1 MEHLIS
7 HNPAIEAA
15 AATSKMSVTPLEEHR
30 KTLRPQCR
38 KKAYNSGHR
47 PSNAWSHTWRS
58 SSGSNSSTNASSLTH
73 LFTFRSGH
81 ILRLATLFFGTLLTL
96 VSAQTTDQLQIVP
109 IAGDSTFFYVG
120 CYTARSDLFKES
132 IYAKTPQSCVEMC
145 EHQKLSYAILS
156 AERCF
161 CTNNVISKDR
171 QDDNLC
177 NTRCLAD
184 KSQYCG
190 GVGVHSYYSTVWAAE
205 TAPRNLR
212 VANVTENTITIA
224 WDMHVSPSKV
234 FVAGVEATAINPVKE
249 ITNFLIRT
257 HVLHSYST
265 LPFFPQPEFIVQSME
280 TSFEITD
287 LHPATEYNITVE
299 AMCAQDVCGNGSLH
313 ASTEVGIPNPLPPQ
327 PRIVRTTDSTMTI
340 EIAPLRNDNGPL
352 TKVLVIVERVDE
364 SLSQPFDTELL
375 GSWQKAQEDGLPYYI
390 AAQLDYNAPE
400 DNRTSLFI
408 VGDGKRYGPY
418 VNMPLNATGADIHL
432 SLGVVSTLNG
442 VTKTLYTRGSHEQH
456 SITLDNFTYAT
467 FDSGRASIIALTVT
481 CIVFAICLV
490 LSVFTYFYLRYKTCQ
505 ARNVMNRNAHEMTM
519 QQPIIERENNGFVV
533 EDELPPAENFRQQ
546 LDVLIST
553 LDASK
558 RLPRNALRMN
568 VNDIFAEGRYGEVI
582 TGKFIST
589 ALPEASADCQLHV
602 LALDELQGK
611 EQAHLLRDFRNLSK
625 LQRHEHLLDFY
636 GISASSDW
644 FYLVFEHQNVSLKR
658 RLIESRRVPS
668 SAPMQR
674 ITALSEEL
682 VLQWIY
688 EIASALEYLTS
699 CKVVHKQLCSHNI
712 FVTADAKLKVSL
724 FGPIPYVQNQKKVD
738 ITRWLAPEAL
748 RYQHFSVKSDVWSF
762 ACVAWECCTL
772 GGTLYSN
779 INNTQQ
785 LLDAIKSGSRPAQ
798 PTFVF
803 QDLYQLLLNCWQLE
817 PSERINFDEIA
828 YNVRQLMTSPRH
840 ALCFD
845 RATEMPGNNVLD
857 TLPYYMPMLEML
869 N

>member
-1 MEHLIS
+1 MKEKL
-7 HNPAIEAA
+7 
-15 AATSKMSVTPLEEHR
+15 LENLRLTAHSQR
-30 KTLRPQCR
+30 K
-38 KKAYNSGHR
+38 KKAYYKGLH
-47 PSNAWSHTWRS
+47 PANAWCHTWRS
-58 SSGSNSSTNASSLTH
+58 CNGCVGGSSSSSSSNNNRIGSSNANNTKWSTFLYNHCSDRVLQLTMISFA
-73 LFTFRSGH
+73 LF
-81 ILRLATLFFGTLLTL
+81 LTL
-96 VSAQTTDQLQIVP
+96 ANAQTTEQVQIVP
-109 IAGDSTFFYVG
+109 IAGESTFFYFG
-120 CYTARSDLFKES
+120 CYTARTDLLKES
-132 IYAKTPQSCVEMC
+132 IYAKTPRTCVEIC
-145 EHQKLSYAILS
+145 ENQRFSYAILS

-171 QDDNLC
+171 LDDKLC

-190 GVGVHSYYSTVWAAE
+190 GVGVQSYYSTVWATK
-205 TAPRNLR
+205 TAPHNLR
-212 VANVTENTITIA
+212 VDNVTENTITIA
-224 WDMHVSPSKV
+224 WDVHLTPSKV
-234 FVAGVEATAINPVKE
+234 FVAGDEGAAIKIVKE

-257 HVLHSYST
+257 HVLHTYST
-265 LPFFPQPEFIVQSME
+265 LPFFPQPEFIVQGME

-299 AMCAQDVCGNGSLH
+299 AMCSQEICGNDFLL
-313 ASTEVGIPNPLPPQ
+313 AITEVGEPSPPPPQ
-327 PRIVRTTDSTMTI
+327 PRVVRTTDASMTI
-340 EIAPLRNDNGPL
+340 EIPPLRNDNGPL
-352 TKVLVIVERVDE
+352 SKVLVIVERIDA
-364 SLSQPFDTELL
+364 SLSQPFDIELL
-375 GSWQKAQEDGLPYYI
+375 GSWQKAQDDGLPYYI
-390 AAQLDYNAPE
+390 AAQLDHNGPE
-400 DNRTSLFI
+400 DNRTKQFI

-418 VNMPLNATGADIHL
+418 VNVPLNMSGADIHI
-432 SLGVVSTLNG
+432 SLGVISTMNG
-442 VTKTLYTRGSHEQH
+442 ITKTLYTRGSHDQH
-456 SITLDNFTYAT
+456 TITLDNFKYAT
-467 FDSGRASIIALTVT
+467 FDSGLASIIALTVI
-481 CIVFAICLV
+481 CIIFAICLV

-505 ARNVMNRNAHEMTM
+505 ARGGMNRNAHEMTM

-546 LDVLIST
+546 LDVLISA
-553 LDASK
+553 LDATK
-558 RLPRNALRMN
+558 HLPRNALRMN
-568 VNDIFAEGRYGEVI
+568 VNDIFADGRYGEVI

-636 GISASSDW
+636 GISASADW
-644 FYLVFEHQNVSLKR
+644 FYLVFEHQTVSLKR

-674 ITALSEEL
+674 ITTLSEEL

-688 EIASALEYLTS
+688 EIASALEYLSS

-712 FVTADAKLKVSL
+712 FVTADAKLKVSI
-724 FGPIPYVQNQKKVD
+724 FGPIPYVQNEKKID

-772 GGTLYSN
+772 GGTLYAN
-779 INNTQQ
+779 ISNTQQ

-798 PTFVF
+798 PTFVY

-817 PSERINFDEIA
+817 PSERINFEDIA

-845 RATEMPGNNVLD
+845 RVAELPDNNVLD

>member
-1 MEHLIS
+1 ML
-7 HNPAIEAA
+7 
-15 AATSKMSVTPLEEHR
+15 TLLLEQYQRTVRLQRGEN
-30 KTLRPQCR
+30 TV
-38 KKAYNSGHR
+38 YNSDHR
-47 PSNAWSHTWRS
+47 PGNAYSHTWRS
-58 SSGSNSSTNASSLTH
+58 CNDKSNTTNNNSSNSRLTH
-73 LFTFRSGH
+73 LFTYRSGRMLH
-81 ILRLATLFFGTLLTL
+81 LALFYFATILTL
-96 VSAQTTDQLQIVP
+96 ASAQTPEQLQIVP
-109 IAGDSTFFYVG
+109 IAGESTFFYVG
-120 CYTARSDLFKES
+120 CYTARTDLLQES
-132 IYAKTPQSCVEMC
+132 IYSKTPQTCVEIC
-145 EHQKLSYAILS
+145 EHQKFSYAILS

-161 CTNNVISKDR
+161 CTNNVLSKER
-171 QDDNLC
+171 QDDKLC
-177 NTRCLAD
+177 NTRCLAN

-190 GVGVHSYYSTVWAAE
+190 GVGVHSYYSTIWATQ

-212 VANVTENTITIA
+212 VANATENTITIA
-224 WDMHVSPSKV
+224 WDMHVSPSKA
-234 FVAGVEATAINPVKE
+234 FVAAAEEAAIKSMKE

-257 HVLHSYST
+257 HILHTYST
-265 LPFFPQPEFIVQSME
+265 LPFFPQPEFIVQAME
-280 TSFEITD
+280 TSIEITD

-299 AMCAQDVCGNGSLH
+299 AMCEQEVCGNDSLL
-313 ASTEVGIPNPLPPQ
+313 ASTEVGVPSPPPSQ
-327 PRIVRTTDSTMTI
+327 PRVIRTTDSTMTI
-340 EIAPLRNDNGPL
+340 EIKPLRNDNGPI
-352 TKVLVIVERVDE
+352 TKVVVIVERLDD
-364 SLSQPFDTELL
+364 SLSQTFDTELL
-375 GSWQKAQEDGLPYYI
+375 GSWPKAQEDGLPYYI
-390 AAQLDYNAPE
+390 AAQLDYDGPE
-400 DNRTSLFI
+400 DNSIRQFI

-418 VNMPLNATGADIHL
+418 INVPLNTTGADIHL
-432 SLGVVSTLNG
+432 SLGVISTLNG
-442 VTKTLYTRGSHEQH
+442 VTKTLYTRGSHDQH
-456 SITLDNFTYAT
+456 SITLENFTYAT
-467 FDSGRASIIALTVT
+467 FEPGRASIIALAVT
-481 CIVFAICLV
+481 CTVFAICFV

-505 ARNVMNRNAHEMTM
+505 ARGAMNRNAHEMTM
-519 QQPIIERENNGFVV
+519 QQPIIERENNGFMM

-546 LDVLIST
+546 LDVLISA
-553 LDASK
+553 LDASQ

-568 VNDIFAEGRYGEVI
+568 VSDVIAEGRYGEVI

-602 LALDELQGK
+602 LALDDLQGK
-611 EQAHLLRDFRNLSK
+611 EQAHLLRDFCNLSR

-644 FYLVFEHQNVSLKR
+644 FYLVFDHQNVSLKR

-688 EIASALEYLTS
+688 EIASALEYISS

-724 FGPIPYVQNQKKVD
+724 FGPIPFVQNQKKID

-772 GGTLYSN
+772 GGTLYAN
-779 INNTQQ
+779 ITNTQQ
-785 LLDAIKSGSRPAQ
+785 LLEAIKSGSRPAQ

-845 RATEMPGNNVLD
+845 RSAETSDNSVLD
-857 TLPYYMPMLEML
+857 TLPYYMPMLEMH